1 MFVILSVSEGSQI
14 LRFAQNDKYAMG
26 TAMNFDWLS
35 ASTVGAH
42 PLILLSIVVALWLY
56 KKFTRRASLA
66 WPRIPTGFIS
76 FALILYIAAPQ
87 IERLNATNLDL
98 FVDVVAT
105 LALYLGVARASV
117 YLLIDY
123 FLERR
128 RHVKVPTITSDL
140 LLAILWFII
149 IMVILRQKLNFDLAS
164 LITTSAILTAVLGFA
179 LQDTLGNLF
188 AGLAIQAERPYQIGD
203 WVQLGQFVGQVEG
216 ISWKSTKVVTTT
228 RETVYVPNGII
239 SKGAIFNYSQPT
251 PEYIAVM
258 DVGVSYDAPP
268 NRLRRILMEVL
279 TRHPQ
284 IMQQRKQEV
293 RVKSFG
299 DHAVIYQ
306 LRFWVNNYALENKIK
321 SDIYSHIWYRLR
333 REKIHIPYPTR
344 EIVQTQAVDQVTPSN
359 IIEELLESVELFHPL
374 GETARKT
381 LAQRARIQLYGAHE
395 EVVQQGAPGNSLY
408 IILHGRCRVFVWTD
422 KDTSPR
428 PVAVLNPG
436 DFFGE
441 MSLLTGAPRR
451 ATVVAEEE
459 TECVLIDKADVKDL
473 LLAKPEVAQEIS
485 RVLADRQTALKSV
498 MDTQESTAAE
508 TNASQILNK
517 IWEFFKT

>member
-1 MFVILSVSEGSQI
+1 
-14 LRFAQNDKYAMG
+14 
-26 TAMNFDWLS
+26 MNFDWLS
-35 ASTVGAH
+35 TETVGAH
-42 PLILLSIVVALWLY
+42 PLILLGIVVALWLY
-56 KKFTRRASLA
+56 KKFTRHASLA
-66 WPRIPTGFIS
+66 WPRVPTGFIR

-87 IERLNATNLDL
+87 IERLRNTNLDL
-98 FVDVVAT
+98 FIDVVAT
-105 LALYLGVARASV
+105 LALYLGVARAAV

-128 RHVKVPTITSDL
+128 RQVKVPTITSDL
-140 LLAILWFII
+140 LLAILWFIT

-203 WVQLGQFVGQVEG
+203 WVQLGQFIGQVEG
-216 ISWKSTKVVTTT
+216 ISWKSTKIVTTT

-239 SKGAIFNYSQPT
+239 SKGAIFNFSQPT
-251 PEYIAVM
+251 PEYIATM
-258 DVGVSYDAPP
+258 DVGITYDAPP

-299 DHAVIYQ
+299 DHGVIYQ

-333 REKIHIPYPTR
+333 RENIHIPYPVR
-344 EIVQTQAVDQVTPSN
+344 EVIQTQPVALATPSN
-359 IIEELLESVELFHPL
+359 VIEEVIEAVELFQPL
-374 GETARKT
+374 GEAARKT

-395 EVVQQGAPGNSLY
+395 EVVQQGAVGHSLY
-408 IILHGRCRVFVWTD
+408 IIMHGRCRVFVWTD
-422 KDTSPR
+422 KDTTPR

-473 LLAKPEVAQEIS
+473 LLAKPEVAQEMS
-485 RVLADRQTALKSV
+485 RVLAERHASLKSV
-498 MDTQESTAAE
+498 ADAKGPAE
-508 TNASQILNK
+508 TEASATQLLTK
-517 IWEFFKT
+517 IWEFFKS

>member
-1 MFVILSVSEGSQI
+1 
-14 LRFAQNDKYAMG
+14 
-26 TAMNFDWLS
+26 MNFDWLS

-42 PLILLSIVVALWLY
+42 PLILLGIVLVLWLY
-56 KKFTRRASLA
+56 NKFSRNASLA
-66 WPRIPTGFIS
+66 WPRIPTGFIR
-76 FALILYIAAPQ
+76 FALLLYLAAPY
-87 IERLNATNLDL
+87 IEPLGNTGLDT
-98 FVDVVAT
+98 FVDVAAT
-105 LALYLGVARASV
+105 LALYLGLARAAI
-117 YLLIDY
+117 YLLIDF

-128 RHVKVPTITSDL
+128 RRVKVPTITSDL

-203 WVQLGQFVGQVEG
+203 WVQLGQFIGQVEG

-228 RETVYVPNGII
+228 RETVYIPNGII

-258 DVGVSYDAPP
+258 DLTISYDAPP
-268 NRLRRILMEVL
+268 NRMRRILMEVL

-293 RVKSFG
+293 RIKAFG
-299 DHAVIYQ
+299 DHGVIYQ
-306 LRFWVNNYALENKIK
+306 LRFWVNNYALENKIR

-333 REKIHIPYPTR
+333 REKIHIPYPVR
-344 EIVQTQAVDQVTPSN
+344 EVVQTQMVEHVTPSN
-359 IIEELLESVELFHPL
+359 VIEEMLEAVELFQPL
-374 GETARKT
+374 GEVARKT

-395 EVVQQGAPGNSLY
+395 EIVQQGAPGHSLY
-408 IILHGRCRVFVWTD
+408 IVMHGRCRVMVWTD
-422 KDTSPR
+422 RDAAAR

-459 TECVLIDKADVKDL
+459 TECLLIDKSDVKDL
-473 LLAKPEVAQEIS
+473 LLAKPEVAQEMS
-485 RVLADRQTALKSV
+485 RVLAERQAALSSV
-498 MDTQESTAAE
+498 MAAKGDAE
-508 TNASQILNK
+508 TAPNAAQLLSK
-517 IWEFFKT
+517 IWEFFKG

>member
-1 MFVILSVSEGSQI
+1 MITLDWISSE
-14 LRFAQNDKYAMG
+14 
-26 TAMNFDWLS
+26 
-35 ASTVGAH
+35 TVGAH
-42 PLILLSIVVALWLY
+42 PLILLGILAALWLY
-56 KKFTRRASLA
+56 KKAIRRASQS
-66 WPRIPTGFIS
+66 WPRVPTGLIS
-76 FALILYIAAPQ
+76 FALVVYVAKPWIARLY
-87 IERLNATNLDL
+87 NDNLSL
-98 FVDVVAT
+98 FADVAAT
-105 LALYLGVARASV
+105 LALYLGLARAGI
-117 YLLIDY
+117 YLFVDY

-128 RHVKVPTITSDL
+128 RHVKIPTITSDL

-228 RETVYVPNGII
+228 RETVYIPNGVI

-251 PEYIAVM
+251 SEYIAAM

-268 NRLRRILMEVL
+268 NRIRRILLEVL

-293 RVKSFG
+293 RIKSFG
-299 DHAVIYQ
+299 DHGIIYQ
-306 LRFWVNNYALENKIK
+306 LRFWVNNYALENNIR

-333 REKIHIPYPTR
+333 RENIHIPYPVR
-344 EIVQTQAVDQVTPSN
+344 EVIQSQPVEHVTPTN
-359 IIEELLESVELFHPL
+359 VIEELLEAVDLFQPL
-374 GETARKT
+374 GDVARKT
-381 LAQRARIQLYGAHE
+381 IAQRAHIQLYGAHE
-395 EVVQQGAPGNSLY
+395 EVVQQGAPGHSLY
-408 IILHGRCRVFVWTD
+408 IIMHGSCRVFVFAENET
-422 KDTSPR
+422 TPR
-428 PVAVLNPG
+428 PVAMLNPG

-441 MSLLTGAPRR
+441 MSLLTGAPRT

-459 TECVLIDKADVKDL
+459 TECLVIDKSDVKDL
-473 LLAKPEVAQEIS
+473 LLARPQIAEQLSVALAERQK
-485 RVLADRQTALKSV
+485 VLSSVAKVRGPGEAESNARQLLVNIWAFLK
-498 MDTQESTAAE
+498 T
-508 TNASQILNK
+508 
-517 IWEFFKT
+517 